1 MADDRLQ
8 KAAEAEKKL
17 RQQLKALRELRGK
30 AGKRSGSYES
40 HKERTAARQA
50 ELSESGRDIGELPAV
65 VDPARKAAAR
75 DSFRLFCETYLPAT
89 FVLAWSP
96 DHLTAIGKIEGAV
109 LRGELFAFAMPRGS
123 GKTSLVEAAAMWAL
137 FYGHSSFVAIV
148 GADEEHAK
156 GMLGSI
162 KVECES
168 NELILED
175 FPEVAFPIVSLERIN
190 NRARGQLYQGKP
202 TNIEWKAEE
211 IQLPAIPGSP
221 ASSGAIKVA
230 GITGKIRGMS
240 IKRASDGKKAR
251 PSLVLIDDPQT
262 AESANS
268 PSQVTSRERIIAG
281 DILGLAGPGKRIAG
295 LCTVT
300 VIRTDDLADRL
311 LDRQRHPSWQGERTK
326 LVYEWPD
333 AEDDWSQYAELR
345 REGQRDGTGTGAAD
359 EFYRQR
365 QAEMDK
371 GGRVAWAERKAAG
384 DLSAIQH
391 AWNLR
396 IDRGE
401 AAFNAEF
408 QNSPLADDITTDKLD
423 KRQLVLRA
431 TNIAR
436 GIVPAGHTKLTAFV
450 DVQDRLLYW
459 LVASWSESF
468 GGHVVAYGA
477 HPDQGSSYFEAA
489 SARKTLALATPG
501 AGFEAALRAG
511 LDETARLLLARDWQR
526 EDGVPMRISQLMVDA
541 NWGQSTAVVRNFA
554 RSSPFAASILPS
566 RGKGV
571 GASGT
576 PMGPRKNR
584 GDRAGL
590 NWLVGKTAEGTQIEA
605 TYDTNFWKTFVSARL
620 RLGLGDPEA
629 IMLHSGHHEMLI
641 EHLVAEFPVRVEAR
655 GRSVDEWK
663 SVARENHWWDC
674 LVGCAVAASITGLEP
689 AASEG
694 GFRKRKKVAI
704 PAGPDGKRVIVTKR
718 AK

>member
-1 MADDRLQ
+1 M
-8 KAAEAEKKL
+8 
-17 RQQLKALRELRGK
+17 
-30 AGKRSGSYES
+30 
-40 HKERTAARQA
+40 
-50 ELSESGRDIGELPAV
+50 
-65 VDPARKAAAR
+65 
-75 DSFRLFCETYLPAT
+75 
-89 FVLAWSP
+89 
-96 DHLTAIGKIEGAV
+96 

-123 GKTSLVEAAAMWAL
+123 GKTTLCEWASIWAL
-137 FYGHSSFVAIV
+137 LHGHRQFIVIV
-148 GADEEHAK
+148 GSDQAIAEQ
-156 GMLGSI
+156 MLDSI
-162 KVECES
+162 KS
-168 NELILED
+168 HLEQNDLLAAD
-175 FPEVAFPIVSLERIN
+175 FPEATFPIRALEGIN
-190 NRARGQLYQGKP
+190 KRARGQTIDGKP
-202 TNIEWKAEE
+202 TKIEWGSDQITLATV
-211 IQLPAIPGSP
+211 PGG
-221 ASSGAIKVA
+221 ASSGAAVRVA
-230 GITGKIRGMS
+230 GITGRIRGL
-240 IKRASDGKKAR
+240 RHTRPDGKTIR
-251 PSLVLIDDPQT
+251 PDLVLIDDPQT
-262 AESANS
+262 DESAAS
-268 PSQVTSRERIIAG
+268 PSQCATRERTLSGA
-281 DILGLAGPGKRIAG
+281 ILGLAGPGKRIAG

-311 LDRQRHPSWQGERTK
+311 LDRQKHPSWQGERTK

-365 QAEMDK
+365 QATMDA
-371 GGRVAWAERKAAG
+371 GSRVAWPERKAP
-384 DLSAIQH
+384 DELSAIQH

-423 KRQLVLRA
+423 KRQLPLRA

-468 GGHVVAYGA
+468 GGHVVAYGSY
-477 HPDQGSSYFEAA
+477 PDQGSSFFEAG
-489 SARKTLALATPG
+489 SARKTLALASPG

-554 RSSPFAASILPS
+554 RSSPFAAQILPS

-605 TYDTNFWKTFVSARL
+605 AYDTNFWKTFVSGRL

-629 IMLHSGHHEMLI
+629 IMLHAGNHEMLI

-689 AASEG
+689 ASSEG
-694 GFRKRKKVAI
+694 GFRKRKKVSI

-718 AK
+718 HKA